1 MGIIDKPGVNIDARF
16 RSLLQKAVRRGNLDL
31 VLTTSAMIQALGTRE
46 KSWYRNR
53 AVVIAFEECWPLGQ
67 ELVFNRHFH
76 SKVALLVK
84 VAQALKFKDATGLG
98 YLAYSLYEGDRSVL
112 EGNREDRHIRIVA
125 HGLHRPDDYWQW
137 LDRNIEGPAARSLIE
152 NAHRYR
158 QAGLPRDRAVI
169 QAAAYL
175 AASGDVPKCSS
186 RAPAEASFPYWIA
199 LDMHTPQ
206 GKRVLKDV
214 SRDLHIPRK
223 QLEWAFFYFEGAASG
238 QSAPAYWWDRRCR
251 WYFRRIGLPVDEA
264 HLLWEP
270 AKPQMEEALAEDS
283 RRLHREI
290 YTWKLENR
298 EKIETLQMQVALFR
312 ENYESGSLDQMEL
325 F

>member
-1 MGIIDKPGVNIDARF
+1 
-16 RSLLQKAVRRGNLDL
+16 VRRGNVDL
-31 VLTTSAMIQALGTRE
+31 VLTTSALIQSLGRRE

-53 AVVIAFEECWPLGQ
+53 SVVIAFEECWPLGS

-76 SKVALLVK
+76 SKAALLVK
-84 VAQALKFKDATGLG
+84 VAQSAKHKDATGLG

-112 EGNREDRHIRIVA
+112 DGGVDDRHIRIVA
-125 HGLHRPDDYWQW
+125 HAVQRPEDFWQW
-137 LDRNIEGPAARSLIE
+137 LEDNLDDAAARPLIQ
-152 NAHRYR
+152 NARRHR

-175 AASGDVPKCSS
+175 AAIGRLPRIEFQPTPDRP
-186 RAPAEASFPYWIA
+186 FPFWVA

-206 GKRVLKDV
+206 GKRVLKDIA
-214 SRDLHIPRK
+214 RDLHIPRK
-223 QLEWAFFYFEGAASG
+223 HLEWSLFYFEGSAAAN
-238 QSAPAYWWDRRCR
+238 SAPSPWWERRCR
-251 WYFRRIGLPVDEA
+251 WYFRRIGLPAEEA

-270 AKPQMEEALAEDS
+270 AKPQIMEALAPDS

-298 EKIETLQMQVALFR
+298 DKIETLQTQVELFR
-312 ENYESGSLDQMEL
+312 ENFESGRLDQMEL

>member
-1 MGIIDKPGVNIDARF
+1 MAVFDKPGVDIDARL

-31 VLTTSAMIQALGTRE
+31 VLTTSARIQSLGARE
-46 KSWYRNR
+46 KNWYRNR
-53 AVVIAFEECWPLGQ
+53 SVVIAFEECWPLGR

-76 SKVALLVK
+76 SKAALLAK
-84 VAQALKFKDATGLG
+84 VAEAVKHKNAAGLG
-98 YLAYSLYEGDRSVL
+98 YLAYSLHEGDRSVL
-112 EGNREDRHIRIVA
+112 EGRSDDRHIRIIA
-125 HGLHRPDDYWQW
+125 HAIRRPDDYWQW
-137 LDRNIEGPAARSLIE
+137 LERHIQDEAARVLIE
-152 NAHRYR
+152 NARRHR
-158 QAGLPRDRAVI
+158 QSGLPRDRAVI

-175 AASGDVPKCSS
+175 AAIGGVPTVEPQV
-186 RAPAEASFPYWIA
+186 PAETTFPYWVA

-223 QLEWAFFYFEGAASG
+223 QLEWTWFYFEGAATG
-238 QSAPAYWWDRRCR
+238 RNAPADWWDRRCR
-251 WYFRRIGLPVDEA
+251 WYFRRIGLPIEEA

-270 AKPQMEEALAEDS
+270 AKPQIMEALAEDG

-290 YTWKLENR
+290 YSWKLENM
-298 EKIETLQMQVALFR
+298 EKIETLKMQVALFR
-312 ENYESGSLDQMEL
+312 ENYESGRLDQMEL